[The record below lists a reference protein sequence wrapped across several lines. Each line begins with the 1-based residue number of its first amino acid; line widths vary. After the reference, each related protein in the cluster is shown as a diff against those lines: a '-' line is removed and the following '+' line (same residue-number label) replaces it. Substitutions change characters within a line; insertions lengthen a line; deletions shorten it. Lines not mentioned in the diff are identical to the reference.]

1 MRTLGEA
8 YLSAFEG
15 ENDNRRN
22 AAFVAE
28 ISMVAAQ
35 RRAAALEI
43 SFPMAEKRLTA
54 AHNKIMA
61 NINVCESPIEAKL
74 LPALV
79 FANYGHSFASFP
91 AQLHIPKDDREPPRG
106 DLIVI
111 PQFAF
116 IRSRLDFAVIA
127 EAEGQRKFV
136 AVECDG
142 EAFHT
147 DATKDRMRD
156 DYLIAFGFDVFR
168 FSGKQIQADPLPLA
182 AKVAMHLADWRAS
195 L

>member
-1 MRTLGEA
+1 MRVLHEA
-8 YLSAFEG
+8 HLSALHG
-15 ENDNRRN
+15 EDNNRRE
-22 AAFVAE
+22 AAMVAE
-28 ISMVAAQ
+28 ICQVAAQ

-43 SFPMAEKRLTA
+43 SMPMAEKRLKKAHDKVMA
-54 AHNKIMA
+54 AMDT
-61 NINVCESPIEAKL
+61 CESPIEARL

-79 FANYGHSFASFP
+79 FANYGHVFASFP
-91 AQLHIPKDDREPPRG
+91 AELHLPKEDRAPPRG
-106 DLIVI
+106 DLVVI

-142 EAFHT
+142 DAWHN

-168 FSGKQIQADPLPLA
+168 FSGRQIQADPLPLA

>member
-1 MRTLGEA
+1 MLGEA
-8 YLSAFEG
+8 YLSAFAG
-15 ENDNRRN
+15 EDDNRRE
-22 AAFVAE
+22 ATYVAE

-35 RRAAALEI
+35 RRAALLELPI
-43 SFPMAEKRLTA
+43 PMAEKLIRA
-54 AHNKIMA
+54 AHSKIMA
-61 NINVCESPIEAKL
+61 NLDVCESPIEAKL

-79 FANYGHSFASFP
+79 FANYGDAFASFP
-91 AQLHIPKDDREPPRG
+91 AQLHIPKDELPPPRG

-136 AVECDG
+136 AIECDG
-142 EAFHT
+142 AEFHK

-156 DYLIAFGFDVFR
+156 DYLIAFGFDIFR
-168 FSGKQIQADPLPLA
+168 FSGRQIQADPLSLA
-182 AKVAMHLADWRAS
+182 AKVGMHLADWRAS